1 MYPIFSALLLDIVEI
16 LKVLIPLVLVFEI
29 TGDLLWK

>member
-1 MYPIFSALLLDIVEI
+1 MYPIFAALLIDIVEI